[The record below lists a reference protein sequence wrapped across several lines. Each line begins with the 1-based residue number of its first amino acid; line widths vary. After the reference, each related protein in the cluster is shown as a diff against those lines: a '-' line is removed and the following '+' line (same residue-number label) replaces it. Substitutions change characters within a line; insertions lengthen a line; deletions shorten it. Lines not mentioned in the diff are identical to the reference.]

1 MLYHHANFVDVMARL
16 DSVTDTITS
25 LRQTCLKNQILM
37 DKIIDALN
45 IKVDEDD

>member
-16 DSVTDTITS
+16 DSMTDTITC

>member
-1 MLYHHANFVDVMARL
+1 MLYHHADFIDVMARL
-16 DSVTDTITS
+16 DSMTDTITC

-45 IKVDEDD
+45 IKVDKK